1 MAKKGDSY
9 LKDWL
14 RKVKL
19 EIDGQT
25 KLEDVLDAPEYLPNE
40 AF

>member
-1 MAKKGDSY
+1 MAEKGDSY
-9 LKDWL
+9 LKNWL

-25 KLEDVLDAPEYLPNE
+25 KLEEVLDAPEYSPNQ